1 MRCVTPPRCGI
12 TGAYKVPFRT
22 GSACGSPE
30 DARAGRYR
38 RWCPAIDPVQRAADK
53 KTRIIITSGAI
64 PGLLVYRWRVP
75 TTWSQYERLEK
86 KGPEGEYPEKGHTRR
101 YYRQLF
107 RLVFVG
113 LSDIRHRPEQSTRG
127 QPVGPCRTYAAAVSC
142 PVTESATGSAVTNR
156 GHGTITA
163 PG

>member
-1 MRCVTPPRCGI
+1 MYIVYHT
-12 TGAYKVPFRT
+12 
-22 GSACGSPE
+22 E
-30 DARAGRYR
+30 
-38 RWCPAIDPVQRAADK
+38 
-53 KTRIIITSGAI
+53 RIITFIPDITIISSVVA
-64 PGLLVYRWRVP
+64 VK
-75 TTWSQYERLEK
+75 SAQYIFKNLSITIR
-86 KGPEGEYPEKGHTRR
+86 TS
-101 YYRQLF
+101 
-107 RLVFVG
+107 G